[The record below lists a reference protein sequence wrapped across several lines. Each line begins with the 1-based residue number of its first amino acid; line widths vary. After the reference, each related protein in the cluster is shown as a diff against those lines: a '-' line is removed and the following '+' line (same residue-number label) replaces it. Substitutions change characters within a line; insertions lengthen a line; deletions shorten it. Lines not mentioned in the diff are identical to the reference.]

1 MRLPIQYQTIIKQQ
15 AAHFFGDDVSVYLFG
30 SRTDSA
36 RKGGDIDL
44 CIAAGQ
50 QQGLLKKKAKFLA
63 ALDRTLGEDIEG
75 MSFIDLLNHPSTP
88 PPFQPFQPLHLLP
101 KSKFNYR

>member
-1 MRLPIQYQTIIKQQ
+1 MMRLSIHYQTIIKQQ
-15 AAHFFGDDVSVYLFG
+15 AARFFGDDVSVYLFG

-63 ALDRTLGEDIEG
+63 ALDRTLGEQKIDVVIYRDGIREIERTALETG
-75 MSFIDLLNHPSTP
+75 ILL
-88 PPFQPFQPLHLLP
+88 
-101 KSKFNYR
+101 